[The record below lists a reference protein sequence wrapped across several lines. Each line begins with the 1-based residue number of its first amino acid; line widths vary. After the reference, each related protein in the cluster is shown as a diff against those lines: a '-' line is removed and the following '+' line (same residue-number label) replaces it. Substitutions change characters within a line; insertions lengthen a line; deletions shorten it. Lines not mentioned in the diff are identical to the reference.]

1 MAANAVALLHFVPVA
16 SDAPASSGASPPPE
30 GRDWRGRKM
39 MEETMKVLTINELMR
54 MAKIEL
60 CDLAA
65 RITNILP
72 EFPEGSPESE
82 AAHINLRRIRRI
94 LARRDFSP

>member
-1 MAANAVALLHFVPVA
+1 M
-16 SDAPASSGASPPPE
+16 
-30 GRDWRGRKM
+30 R
-39 MEETMKVLTINELMR
+39 VLTINELMR
-54 MAKIEL
+54 LTRKEL

-72 EFPEGSPESE
+72 EFPEGSPENV
-82 AAHINLRRIRRI
+82 AARITLRRIRRV

>member
-1 MAANAVALLHFVPVA
+1 
-16 SDAPASSGASPPPE
+16 
-30 GRDWRGRKM
+30 M
-39 MEETMKVLTINELMR
+39 MEKTMKVLTITELMR

-72 EFPEGSPESE
+72 DLPEGSPEQE
-82 AAHINLRRIRRI
+82 AAHINLRRIRKV
-94 LARRDFSP
+94 LATRRDFSP